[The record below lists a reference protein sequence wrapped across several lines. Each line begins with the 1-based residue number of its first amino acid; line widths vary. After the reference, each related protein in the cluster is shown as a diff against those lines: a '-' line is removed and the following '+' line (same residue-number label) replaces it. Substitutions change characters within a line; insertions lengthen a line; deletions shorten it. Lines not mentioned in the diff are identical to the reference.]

1 MLTERGV
8 RGESDHA
15 VGGITLRGS
24 DGGRLPAQGSGGFG
38 GIESRF
44 PARCGRAEFLESL
57 KDGGTPVKRLAMDD
71 EAVLAAVER
80 VQETG
85 RPVDAFRV
93 AVELGEP
100 DEEEA
105 VGETLRILADEGR
118 MLREPVF
125 VEFLTVPGSRS
136 QVDFYRLPPQTS

>member
-1 MLTERGV
+1 VNLITRLGV
-8 RGESDHA
+8 SRFGEATGDASQPKEAGALGESSPASPHVVDEPNS
-15 VGGITLRGS
+15 LR
-24 DGGRLPAQGSGGFG
+24 
-38 GIESRF
+38 
-44 PARCGRAEFLESL
+44 SL

-118 MLREPVF
+118 LLREPVF